1 MEHANYLVSHRVAT
15 SIALTGGSS
24 RRSQVV
30 VLIPGDK
37 DLVFEDSILAVTIDR
52 SSLLLRRK
60 RRKID
65 MEYDMGINEMDP
77 RLIPGTL
84 MNFTVHERFRKEQ
97 ELMAAERVFD
107 IIHLYL
113 WFREHAW
120 ISVVMSA
127 FYLTTVFVLMKIMKN
142 RPGFELKGPLIV
154 WNSVL
159 AIFSTIGAYRCSF
172 FTLKEMYHYG
182 FHQSACRGRIFT
194 PLECLWEVLFTAS
207 KAVEFGD
214 TFFLILRKRPVG
226 FLQVYHHG
234 TVLMFSWYSLAY
246 DNATKRLFA
255 SMNFTVHSVMYTYFA
270 LKALGIFVPK
280 PIAKSI
286 TTLQMSQFALGLF
299 ITCSSLFFKVTAGCD
314 SPAVFILLN
323 IIMYISML
331 GLFRDYFKRS
341 YTRGEPKKVD

>member
-1 MEHANYLVSHRVAT
+1 
-15 SIALTGGSS
+15 
-24 RRSQVV
+24 
-30 VLIPGDK
+30 
-37 DLVFEDSILAVTIDR
+37 
-52 SSLLLRRK
+52 
-60 RRKID
+60 
-65 MEYDMGINEMDP
+65 MEYAEGINERDP
-77 RLIPGTL
+77 RLIAITGSL
-84 MNFTVHERFRKEQ
+84 MNFTITEKFLEEQ
-97 ELMAAERVFD
+97 ELLVVERAFD
-107 IIHLYL
+107 VIHLYL

-159 AIFSTIGAYRCSF
+159 AIFSVIGTYRTAF
-172 FTLKEMYHYG
+172 FAVKEMFEFG
-182 FHQSACRGRIFT
+182 FHQSICRGRIFA
-194 PLECLWEVLFTAS
+194 PVERLWEVLFTAS

-226 FLQVYHHG
+226 FLQVYHHS
-234 TVLMFSWYSLAY
+234 TVLMFSWYSVAY

-270 LKALGIFVPK
+270 LKAVGMSIPK
-280 PIAKSI
+280 FISKSI
-286 TTLQMSQFALGLF
+286 TTLQMSQFALGIF
-299 ITCSSLFFKVTAGCD
+299 ITCSAFLFKVTTGCD

-341 YTRGEPKKVD
+341 YTRAEPKKVD